1 MDGFNYFACELRK
14 TGDPLTTDGR
24 SVKFRG
30 ENGETRWMTLTPQ
43 QYAQVQELMIRIDED
58 SYES

>member
-1 MDGFNYFACELRK
+1 MDSYNYFASELRK
-14 TGDPLTTDGR
+14 TGDPLTTVDR

-30 ENGETRWMTLTPQ
+30 ADGETRWLTLTSG
-43 QYAQVQELMIRIDED
+43 QYAQLQELLIRIDED